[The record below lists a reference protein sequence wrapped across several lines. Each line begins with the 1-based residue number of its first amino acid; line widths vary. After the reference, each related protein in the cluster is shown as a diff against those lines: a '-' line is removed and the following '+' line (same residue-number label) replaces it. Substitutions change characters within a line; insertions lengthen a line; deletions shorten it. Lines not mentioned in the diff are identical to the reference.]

1 MKKTNE
7 AAGQEH
13 PRRLG
18 KAAAGTLAGL
28 CLGLGMYC
36 LIHVLRTVEITLRLT
51 HSAITLCCGILLLR
65 IPKTGEN
72 ENR

>member
-28 CLGLGMYC
+28 GLGLGMYG
-36 LIHVLRTVEITLRLT
+36 LIHGLRTGESTLRLT
-51 HSAITLCCGILLLR
+51 LSAITLCCGILLLR
-65 IPKTGEN
+65 IPKTGEK

>member
-18 KAAAGTLAGL
+18 EAAAGTLAGL
-28 CLGLGMYC
+28 CLGLGMYG
-36 LIHVLRTVEITLRLT
+36 LIHGLRTRESTLRLT
-51 HSAITLCCGILLLR
+51 LSAITLSCGILLLR
-65 IPKTGEN
+65 IPKTGEK
-72 ENR
+72 ENL